1 MSSAS
6 NVALL
11 LLVLANRSVS
21 EMYEVPTYNRSA
33 TYCAQVSVFRR
44 AHLGQD
50 VFLGDVS
57 IPLSEVDHTADSLH
71 SAELRR
77 YTLGR
82 RSAKDKARSVHLFMS
97 YREVA
102 ENPPSSLSVYCE
114 SVCRIAGER

>member
-1 MSSAS
+1 MYK
-6 NVALL
+6 AL
-11 LLVLANRSVS
+11 
-21 EMYEVPTYNRSA
+21 TYNPST

-71 SAELRR
+71 SAEIRR

-82 RSAKDKARSVHLFMS
+82 RSAKDKVRSAHLFMI
-97 YREVA
+97 Y
-102 ENPPSSLSVYCE
+102 
-114 SVCRIAGER
+114 